1 MQLTNAERETIV
13 NFNDGEDV
21 ASVYTHNRA
30 LRRKLDKLAAD
41 RPEDCKLFRVSHDG
55 LAAEF
60 YVPKKWIK
68 ISPPRQVSQAQREKM
83 QERAKLAFSP
93 R

>member
-1 MQLTNAERETIV
+1 M
-13 NFNDGEDV
+13 NFNDGEDT

-30 LRRKLDKLAAD
+30 LRRKLDKLDAD
-41 RPEDCKLFRVSHDG
+41 RPEDCKLHRVSHDNQ
-55 LAAEF
+55 AAEF
-60 YVPKKWIK
+60 YAPKKWVK

-83 QERAKLAFSP
+83 RERAKLAFSP